1 MILLGS
7 ETFLLTL
14 LSFLHGYIFFALTK
28 AISPLILDIY
38 VRYQRL
44 VIDHRSYL
52 LYLVKIPILI
62 KNLNY

>member
-14 LSFLHGYIFFALTK
+14 LSFLQGYIFFALTK

-38 VRYQRL
+38 VRYQIL
-44 VIDHRSYL
+44 VIDHTSYTL
-52 LYLVKIPILI
+52 LRYQF
-62 KNLNY
+62 